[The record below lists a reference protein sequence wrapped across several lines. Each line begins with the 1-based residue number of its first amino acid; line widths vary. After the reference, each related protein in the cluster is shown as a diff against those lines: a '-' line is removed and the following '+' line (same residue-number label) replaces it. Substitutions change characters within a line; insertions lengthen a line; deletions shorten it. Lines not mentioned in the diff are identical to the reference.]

1 MIQPREGH
9 EEGQRQ
15 SRQQGRAGR
24 ALLAL
29 ACGVTILGFAALFV
43 KWAHAPGS
51 VTALYRMLFGSALIT
66 PVVLA
71 RNRSRAGTI
80 LPSLPRRGVMLAALG
95 GVIFGCDM
103 AIWMTAV
110 GIGGTTMPTLMA
122 NTAPLW
128 VGLGSLLIFRERLR
142 AGFWGGL
149 ALALVG
155 VVLTV
160 GRDLGGATASSLGIV
175 LGLAASIFY
184 ASFQLITQQGRK
196 HLDTLSYLWI
206 STLGA
211 AAAMLLLNLALQR
224 NLTGFDGQ
232 TWLSFLALGAVVQFV
247 GWLFINYAQGH
258 MRASTVAPTLLGQP
272 VITAVLATIILKEV
286 LTPWHVA
293 GSLAV
298 LAGVYVVIR
307 SRRKS
312 LD

>member
-1 MIQPREGH
+1 MV
-9 EEGQRQ
+9 
-15 SRQQGRAGR
+15 SQGEDRPG
-24 ALLAL
+24 LAL
-29 ACGVTILGFAALFV
+29 VSLAGGVTILGFAALFV

-51 VTALYRMLFGSALIT
+51 VTALYRMLIGSALIT
-66 PVVLA
+66 PVILA
-71 RNRSRAGTI
+71 RNWRRHRS
-80 LPSLPRRGVMLAALG
+80 LLPRLPHRGIWLAALG
-95 GVIFGCDM
+95 GALFGCDM

-128 VGLGSLLIFRERLR
+128 VGLGSLVIFRERLR
-142 AGFWGGL
+142 AGFWAGL

-155 VVLTV
+155 VALTV
-160 GRDLGGATASSLGIV
+160 GGNLGTATASSLGIV
-175 LGLAASIFY
+175 LGLVASLFY
-184 ASFQLITQQGRK
+184 ASFQLITQEGRK

-211 AAAMLLLNLALQR
+211 AAALLVLNLALR
-224 NLTGFDGQ
+224 RPLTGFDGR
-232 TWLSFLALGAVVQFV
+232 TWLSFLALGAVVQFL

-272 VITAVLATIILKEV
+272 VLTAFLAVILLGEI
-286 LTPWHVA
+286 LTPWHIL

-307 SRRKS
+307 SRRN
-312 LD
+312 